1 MKLKTLL
8 TSIGLGAGLMYFY
21 DPQHGERRR
30 EMVRDR
36 ANRFVSD
43 IDNTIDVA
51 MQDARN
57 RTRGM
62 LSEMTAR
69 LSEEGTPDWILEER
83 VRSSLGRIPSYTRG
97 VNVRAEGG
105 RIYLTG
111 PAMMQDTEAIVKA
124 AMRTRGV
131 RGVENKLQTVNSQQ
145 EISGFPSEPTI
156 QRQTRT
162 DAARHNW
169 SPATRL
175 LSSVGGSL
183 LTLYG
188 LTRKG
193 VAKPVLSTAGLVLT
207 ARGMTNLD
215 TRSLLGLG
223 LGENAIRVNK
233 SINIFAPIDEV
244 YQFWRNFENFPLF
257 MNHVKAINV
266 QGDTS
271 TWTVVGPGDSSYQ
284 FQSEITQDIPNEL
297 IAWETRPES
306 DIHSSGF
313 VRFDGNRDG
322 STRVTV
328 QMSYVPPV
336 GALGHAVA
344 QLFGVDPRQSMHED
358 LMRLKTLLEEGKTST
373 EETKVEYTRTNQG
386 PTNSY

>member
-8 TSIGLGAGLMYFY
+8 TSIGLGAGLMYFF
-21 DPQHGERRR
+21 DPQYGEHRRAL
-30 EMVRDR
+30 VRDR
-36 ANRFVSD
+36 ANRFVND
-43 IDNTIDVA
+43 IDNSIDIA

-57 RTRGM
+57 RARGV

-69 LSEEGTPDWILEER
+69 LSEEGIPDWILEER
-83 VRSSLGRIPSYTRG
+83 VRSNLGRTASYTRG
-97 VNVRAEGG
+97 VGVRAEDG
-105 RIYLTG
+105 RVYLTG
-111 PAMMQDTEAIVKA
+111 PAMREDQDAIVKA
-124 AMRTRGV
+124 AIRTRGV
-131 RGVENKLQTVNSQQ
+131 RGVENQLQVVDSQQ
-145 EISGFPSEPTI
+145 EITGFPSEPSMPG
-156 QRQTRT
+156 QTRSE
-162 DAARHNW
+162 ARHTW
-169 SPATRL
+169 SPSTRL

-207 ARGMTNLD
+207 ARGMTNID
-215 TRSLLGLG
+215 TRSLLGFG

-233 SINIFAPIDEV
+233 AINIFAPIDEV

-257 MNHVKAINV
+257 MNHVKNISVA
-266 QGDTS
+266 GDTS

-284 FQSEITQDIPNEL
+284 FQSQITQDIPNEL
-297 IAWETRPES
+297 IAWETLPDS

-313 VRFDGNRDG
+313 VRFDEIRDG

-373 EETKVEYTRTNQG
+373 DDTRVEYSGRTTDN
-386 PTNSY
+386 Y

>member
-8 TSIGLGAGLMYFY
+8 TSIGLGAGLMYFF
-21 DPQHGERRR
+21 DPQFGEQRRAL
-30 EMVRDR
+30 VRNR
-36 ANRFVSD
+36 ANRFVND
-43 IDNTIDVA
+43 IDNSIEVA

-57 RTRGM
+57 RTRGV

-69 LSEEGTPDWILEER
+69 LSEEGIPDWILEER
-83 VRSSLGRIPSYTRG
+83 VRSNLGRSASFTRG
-97 VNVRAEGG
+97 VNVRAEAG

-111 PAMMQDTEAIVKA
+111 PAMQEDQEAIIKA
-124 AMRTRGV
+124 AIRTRGV
-131 RGVENKLQTVNSQQ
+131 RGVENQLQAVNSQE
-145 EISGFPSEPTI
+145 EITGFPSEPSM
-156 QRQTRT
+156 QRPTRS

-215 TRSLLGLG
+215 TRSLLGFG

-233 SINIFAPIDEV
+233 AINIFAPIDEV
-244 YQFWRNFENFPLF
+244 YQFFRNFENFPLF
-257 MNHVKAINV
+257 MNHVKDITVA
-266 QGDTS
+266 GDTS
-271 TWTVVGPGDSSYQ
+271 TWTVAGPGDSSYQ

-297 IAWETRPES
+297 IAWETLPES
-306 DIHSSGF
+306 DIHSAGF
-313 VRFDGNRDG
+313 VRFDELRDG

-344 QLFGVDPRQSMHED
+344 QLFGGDPRQSMHED

-373 EETKVEYTRTNQG
+373 DENRVEYTPGTTN
-386 PTNSY
+386 TNSY